1 MSNNL
6 EKILNQLDYSK
17 TYQTIDDISKVI
29 FKIPKEANNK
39 PLEYE
44 RMAFGIHESTSYD
57 IDQEGSPY
65 FSHVK
70 LSDLT
75 AEIIEYWN
83 ERADITNNPLMKAR
97 YLGLIYEFGYEV
109 TQKNIR
115 FPNIII
121 YIKSLIEIIQN
132 RLVTEDRS
140 LYSLIK
146 RAYVIASS
154 KNQENLVKEIIELAI
169 QIESS
174 VAEDDLCGTWGLCFK
189 LFIIDKCKHL
199 DDELKQ
205 KIIDDMFARLL
216 RLKDLSVSE
225 TPLRGT
231 EPYVSQQAVNYLLS
245 YYRSVG
251 NQSKITEVLAIFAEI
266 VELRTNRK
274 NAILKVSDYEI
285 LHGQYIKNNRYDE
298 ASIIMEK
305 IQRISSQQTQLL
317 QQISTPVKIPYDVID
332 QLLNQ
337 LKSNNLRECLDK
349 TLSFFIP
356 KKHLTESNLRNKIR
370 GSFFQNLFF
379 SNKIYLDHNGR
390 KVSTVKS
397 FDEDPNGNLFQQQA
411 EDISSPKISIALH
424 AAINQLKEEH
434 LKDTNSFLD
443 YLYTIPLFTENNKEI
458 LRLGI
463 DAYYR
468 EDAITFIHLI
478 IPQIEFLVRKIL
490 ELNSVTV
497 YEPNKYGGYKLVTL
511 DRLLA
516 NATFI
521 EIFSND
527 FSYYCRTVL
536 TEKNGWNVRNDICHG
551 ISTDKLNLSVS
562 DRLIHI
568 ILFLIYQFDI
578 HRKKTA

>member
-1 MSNNL
+1 MSKYIQ
-6 EKILNQLDYSK
+6 EILNQLDNSK
-17 TYQTIDDISKVI
+17 SCASIDDIGKVI
-29 FKIPKEANNK
+29 FKIPKGGNNK

-57 IDQEGSPY
+57 IDHEGSPY
-65 FSHVK
+65 FSHVN
-70 LSDLT
+70 LSGLT
-75 AEIIEYWN
+75 EEMIEYWN
-83 ERADITNNPLMKAR
+83 ERADITDNPLMKAR
-97 YLGLIYEFGYEV
+97 YFGLIYEFSYLV
-109 TQKNIR
+109 TKKNIE
-115 FPNIII
+115 FPKLIR
-121 YIKSLIEIIQN
+121 YIESLIEIIQK
-132 RLVTEDRS
+132 RLVTYDRY

-169 QIESS
+169 QIEPQI
-174 VAEDDLCGTWGLCFK
+174 AEDDLCGTWGLCFD
-189 LFIIDKCKHL
+189 LFIAGKSKYLNDT
-199 DDELKQ
+199 LKQ
-205 KIIDDMFARLL
+205 KIIDEMFDRLT
-216 RLKDLSVSE
+216 RLKQLSVRE

-231 EPYVSQQAVNYLLS
+231 EPYVSQQAVNFLLS
-245 YYRSVG
+245 YYRSIDD
-251 NQSKITEVLAIFAEI
+251 QSKITEVLAIFAEI

-274 NAILKVSDYEI
+274 NAILKISDYEI
-285 LHGQYIKNNRYDE
+285 LHGQYIKNGRYAE
-298 ASIIMEK
+298 ASVIMEK
-305 IQRISSQQTQLL
+305 IQRISPQQTQLL
-317 QQISTPVKIPYDVID
+317 QKISTPVKIPHNVID

-337 LKSNNLRECLDK
+337 LKSDNLRECLGK
-349 TLSFFIP
+349 TLPFFIP
-356 KKHLTESNLRNKIR
+356 QKQTTESNLQNKTS
-370 GSFFQNLFF
+370 GSFFQQLFF

-390 KVSTVKS
+390 KVATVKS
-397 FDEDPNGNLFQQQA
+397 LEEDPNGNLFQQQA
-411 EDISSPKISIALH
+411 EDIAAPKISIELH
-424 AAINQLKEEH
+424 AALNQLKEDH
-434 LKDTNSFLD
+434 LKDTDSFLG
-443 YLYTIPLFTENNKEI
+443 YLYTLPLFAEDNKQI

-497 YEPNKYGGYKLVTL
+497 YEPNRSGGYKLVTL

-516 NATFI
+516 NAAFI

-536 TEKNGWNVRNDICHG
+536 TEQNGWNVRNDVCHG

-568 ILFLIYQFDI
+568 LLFLIYQFDI
-578 HRKKTA
+578 YIKKTA